1 MIEVRLYTEND
12 ENDWNN
18 FISSSKNA
26 AFFHH
31 RNYLSYHSHRFHEC
45 SLIFKKKGKIAA
57 VLPGNSNEREVVSH
71 GGLSFAGLLMNKDL
85 KMSDVLQIFD
95 LLKQYYHDLGYEK
108 LIYKTIPTIFHK
120 YPSQED
126 LYALFRNNAVLVRRD
141 ISSCIY
147 LPEQIRFSETKRQ
160 LVRKCVRDGI
170 QFAEQKNFTEYWKLL
185 TNVVAQH
192 NVTPTHT
199 LEEITILNQR
209 FPNNIRLFE
218 ARDNEQL
225 LAGVVIFD
233 FSTVVHTQYM
243 VNSIEGRERGAL
255 DFLIHKLVDE
265 VYGNRQY
272 FNFGISTE
280 KAGHFL
286 NHGLIQQKEL
296 MGGRGIVY
304 DFYELSLI

>member
-1 MIEVRLYTEND
+1 MIDIRLYKEND

-18 FISSSKNA
+18 FILSSKNA
-26 AFFHH
+26 VFFHH
-31 RNYLSYHSHRFHEC
+31 RNYLSYHSHRFDEC
-45 SLIFKKKGKIAA
+45 SLIFTKKDKIVAI
-57 VLPGNSNEREVVSH
+57 LPANAKDGEVVSH
-71 GGLSFAGLLMNKDL
+71 GGLSFAGLLMSKDL

-95 LLKQYYHDLGYEK
+95 LLKQFYHDLGYKK
-108 LIYKTIPTIFHK
+108 LLYKTIPSVFHK

-126 LYALFRNNAVLVRRD
+126 FYALFRNNAVLARRD

-147 LPEQIRFSETKRQ
+147 LPEKIRFSETKRQ
-160 LVRKCVRDGI
+160 LVRKCVRDGM
-170 QFAEQKNFTEYWKLL
+170 QFSEQNNFTEYWKLL

-199 LEEITILNQR
+199 LEEITILQQR
-209 FPNNIRLFE
+209 FPNNIRLYE
-218 ARDNEQL
+218 ARDTGQL

-233 FSTVVHTQYM
+233 FKTVVHTQYM
-243 VNSIEGRERGAL
+243 VNSAEGRERGAL
-255 DFLIHKLVDE
+255 DFLIHQLIDQ

-280 KAGHFL
+280 KAGSFL

-296 MGGRGIVY
+296 MGGRGVVY